1 MRNKSTQV
9 VLGLGVVMALL
20 ISACGGAAPTV
31 APPEA
36 EAPTEAPT
44 TAPTEAPADTQE
56 PTSPPPTDAPAD
68 EPAAEADVAVAQTGM
83 GTVLVNA
90 EGLTLY
96 AFTQDS
102 ADASA
107 CSGGC
112 ADFWPPLTI
121 EGEPVAG
128 EGVDGSLLSTLT
140 RADGSLQLTY
150 NGLPLYT
157 YSEDAAPGDTNGQGV
172 NGAWFVVNPAGEMVQ
187 EAQSSGSGDGSD
199 DDGLPEY

>member
-1 MRNKSTQV
+1 MRNKSAQV
-9 VLGLGVVMALL
+9 VLGLGVVLALL
-20 ISACGGAAPTV
+20 ISACGGAATTAGP
-31 APPEA
+31 AEG

-44 TAPTEAPADTQE
+44 AVPTEAPTDTQA
-56 PTSPPPTDAPAD
+56 PTSPPPTEAPAE
-68 EPAAEADVAVAQTGM
+68 EPAAEAHLAVAQTGM
-83 GTVLVNA
+83 GKVLVNS

-102 ADASA
+102 ADSSA

-128 EGVDGSLLSTLT
+128 EGVEASLLGTLT
-140 RADGSLQLTY
+140 RADGSVQLTY

-157 YSEDAAPGDTNGQGV
+157 FSEDAAPGDTNGQGV
-172 NGAWFVVNPAGEMVQ
+172 NGAWFVVSPAGEMVQ
-187 EAQSSGSGDGSD
+187 DSQSSGDGDGSG
-199 DDGLPEY
+199 DDGEPDY